1 MFAGGKKRAGDSLII
16 YNYFIT
22 RNEYPKSKA
31 WLKSLTN

>member
-1 MFAGGKKRAGDSLII
+1 MFSEGKKKARDSLII

-22 RNEYPKSKA
+22 QNEYPKSKA